1 MNLNAY
7 KMNGLGNDFVILDNR
22 DNSINL
28 SKDQII
34 KISDRKFIGC
44 DQLIIINQSKEYDSE
59 LIFYNSDGSMI
70 GACGNGTRC
79 VAYFLSKEKEK
90 NNILLKTGS
99 GILNSKIT
107 NRENVETEMGKA
119 KFYWKEIPLTKEL
132 DTKNL
137 NIKILDKLNREL
149 IGGIAI
155 NIGNPHLIFF
165 LENIDSYDLA
175 KIGPKLEKH
184 EYFPERCNVTFA
196 KIINKQT
203 IQVKVWERGVGLT
216 KACGTAACAT
226 AVAAQKVSLSD
237 RRVNIKFSQGYLSV
251 FIDKNNLIRMNGP
264 VSNIEKIKISI

>member
-28 SKDQII
+28 STNQIT

-44 DQLIIINQSKEYDSE
+44 DQLIIINKSKEYDGK
-59 LIFYNSDGSMI
+59 LIFYNSDGSMT

-79 VAYFLSKEKEK
+79 VAYFLSIEKGK
-90 NNILLKTGS
+90 NNILLKTDS
-99 GILNSKIT
+99 GILNSKII

-137 NIKILDKLNREL
+137 NIKISDQSNKEF
-149 IGGIAI
+149 IGGTAI

-165 LENIDSYDLA
+165 VENIDAYDQI
-175 KIGPKLEKH
+175 KIGSKLERH
-184 EYFPERCNVTFA
+184 EYFPERCNVTLA
-196 KIINKQT
+196 KIINKKT
-203 IQVKVWERGVGLT
+203 IQVKVWERGAGLT
-216 KACGTAACAT
+216 EACGTAACAT
-226 AVAAQKVSLSD
+226 AIAAQKAGLSD
-237 RRVNIKFSQGYLSV
+237 ESVNIKFKQGDLSI
-251 FIDKNNLIRMNGP
+251 FIDKDNLIRMSGP
-264 VSNIEKIKISI
+264 VSDIKKIIINI

>member
-28 SKDQII
+28 SRNQII

-44 DQLIIINQSKEYDSE
+44 DQLIIINKSKEYDGK
-59 LIFYNSDGSMI
+59 LIFYNSDGSMT

-79 VAYFLSKEKEK
+79 VAYFLSIEKGK
-90 NNILLKTGS
+90 NNILLKTDS
-99 GILNSKIT
+99 GILNSKII

-184 EYFPERCNVTFA
+184 EYFPERCNITFA
-196 KIINKQT
+196 KIINKKT
-203 IQVKVWERGVGLT
+203 IQVKVWERGAGLT

-226 AVAAQKVSLSD
+226 AVAAQKAGLSD
-237 RRVNIKFSQGYLSV
+237 RHVNIKFSQGYLSV

>member
-59 LIFYNSDGSMI
+59 LIFYNSDGSMS

-79 VAYFLSKEKEK
+79 VAYFLSIEKGK
-90 NNILLKTGS
+90 NNILLKTDS
-99 GILNSKIT
+99 GILNSKII

-119 KFYWKEIPLTKEL
+119 KFYWKEIPLAKEL

-137 NIKILDKLNREL
+137 NIKISDQSNKEF
-149 IGGIAI
+149 IGGTAI

-165 LENIDSYDLA
+165 VENIDAYDLI
-175 KIGPKLEKH
+175 KIGSKLERH
-184 EYFPERCNVTFA
+184 EYFPERCNVTLA
-196 KIINKQT
+196 KIINKKT
-203 IQVKVWERGVGLT
+203 IQVKVWERGAGLT
-216 KACGTAACAT
+216 EACGTAACAT
-226 AVAAQKVSLSD
+226 AIAAQKAGLSD
-237 RRVNIKFSQGYLSV
+237 ESVNIKFKQGDLSI
-251 FIDKNNLIRMNGP
+251 FIDKDNLIRMSGP
-264 VSNIEKIKISI
+264 VSDIKKIIINI